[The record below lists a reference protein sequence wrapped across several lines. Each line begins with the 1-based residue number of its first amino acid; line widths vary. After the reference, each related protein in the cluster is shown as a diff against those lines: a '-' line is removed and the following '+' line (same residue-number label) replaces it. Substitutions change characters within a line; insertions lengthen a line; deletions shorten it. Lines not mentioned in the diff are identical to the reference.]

1 MALLEQDFT
10 IEQGSTFLLE
20 FVLRNDDNTPLGL
33 TVQNRNVSNE
43 FLIGEYSFRMKMRK
57 SKYRGTSTYSLSNT
71 SVLQVGDKDLGKT
84 ADSFYI
90 ISEDTGK
97 VWMLISP
104 SSTSAI
110 KHGKYFFD
118 IEAVKGSTASE
129 EVIKVLSGKFVVTAE
144 ATN

>member
-1 MALLEQDFT
+1 MALVDQDFT

-20 FVLRNDDNTPLGL
+20 FVLQNDDNSPLAL
-33 TVQNRNVSNE
+33 TVQNPNVSNE
-43 FLIGEYSFRMKMRK
+43 FLIGDYSFRMKMRK
-57 SKYRGTSTYSLSNT
+57 SKYRGTSAYSLSST

-90 ISEDTGK
+90 ISEDAGK
-97 VWMLISP
+97 AWMLISP
-104 SSTSAI
+104 ASTSAI

-118 IEAVKGSTASE
+118 IEAVKGSSGSE
-129 EVIKVLSGKFVVTAE
+129 EVIKVISGKFVVTAE